1 MASGSES
8 DLSDAIDP
16 PNATSISSNTSRRD
30 DNGEDLVQSRNI
42 ESLPEE
48 DAVGSDDG
56 DFDMETP
63 PLADADSPGDA
74 RSSSQDSRRN
84 GKRKAGADHDD
95 YMLENPELYGL
106 RRSVSNGLRCPYP
119 QCYNIFEQGRA
130 RPSRPIVSALILS
143 ALPSVTDSPID

>member
-1 MASGSES
+1 MYRPASTSTSTLPYSNGHLSPPLNNTRNTETMTSASES
-8 DLSDAIDP
+8 DLSDAIDH
-16 PNATSISSNTSRRD
+16 PNATSISSHASRQD
-30 DNGEDLVQSRNI
+30 DNGEDLGQPGNT

-63 PLADADSPGDA
+63 PLADAGSPGDV

-95 YMLENPELYGL
+95 FMLENPELYGL
-106 RRSVSNGLRCPYP
+106 RRSVSNCLRYSCPPY
-119 QCYNIFEQGRA
+119 
-130 RPSRPIVSALILS
+130 
-143 ALPSVTDSPID
+143 

>member
-1 MASGSES
+1 MASASES
-8 DLSDAIDP
+8 DLSDAIDH
-16 PNATSISSNTSRRD
+16 PNTTSISSHTSRRD
-30 DNGEDLVQSRNI
+30 DNGEDLGQFRNI

-63 PLADADSPGDA
+63 PLANADSPRDA

-106 RRSVSNGLRCPYP
+106 RRSVSDSLRYP
-119 QCYNIFEQGRA
+119 M
-130 RPSRPIVSALILS
+130 
-143 ALPSVTDSPID
+143 SVMLKHFYTGSCSSIPAYSECIDS